1 MLAQSLASELRW
13 QSAKVKRAS
22 ISCVLIV
29 ELIMELMF
37 GFTLLAAVRKHL
49 LLKARPSC
57 RDKLTRFSSAFL
69 LHRQSYGR
77 GIGPGRGRGVGVAR
91 GIAVAVG
98 VAVAVAV
105 AVAVGVAVAV
115 AVGVGV
121 GLG

>member
-1 MLAQSLASELRW
+1 MRFNRGANVRFHLACAS
-13 QSAKVKRAS
+13 
-22 ISCVLIV
+22 
-29 ELIMELMF
+29 
-37 GFTLLAAVRKHL
+37 VRKHL
-49 LLKARPSC
+49 LLEAPQRC
-57 RDKLTRFSSAFL
+57 RDNLTRFSRAFL

-77 GIGPGRGRGVGVAR
+77 GIGLGRGRGVGVAR

-105 AVAVGVAVAV
+105 GVAVAVAV